1 MSLTKIL
8 FIYDETVLSK
18 LHSCHEHTEAVKKYF
33 KAAQNPLQF
42 FELNE
47 RANYDAVIMRLQA
60 LGENL
65 KRISQKHPFVIQDLE
80 YQEIDNVIRF
90 RDYVSHH
97 YEQVEQEV
105 VFDICA
111 VKMPEL
117 SACITELIG
126 KHENL

>member
-1 MSLTKIL
+1 M
-8 FIYDETVLSK
+8 YDKTVLSK
-18 LHSCHEHTEAVKKYF
+18 LHTCLEHIEAVKKYF

-47 RANYDAVIMRLQA
+47 GANYDAVIMRLQA
-60 LGENL
+60 VGENL
-65 KRISQKHPFVIQDLE
+65 KRISQKHPFVIQDLK
-80 YQEIDNVIRF
+80 YSEIDNVIRF

-97 YEQVEQEV
+97 YEQLEQEV

-111 VKMPEL
+111 AKMPEL
-117 SACITELIG
+117 SACIAELIS